1 MSALLLIGEKLN
13 STRPSVKKIFEERD
27 KGQLLAL
34 AREQIEGGASCID
47 LNASM
52 LMEREEE
59 ALRWGAAAV
68 RAELR
73 VSTMLDSPNTALL
86 VRLVPE
92 FGGGAIL
99 NSLPCEEE
107 ILAEAL
113 PAVSSAGA
121 GVVIMLKDRRGI
133 PPTIDGKLLL
143 AERAVETAAEA
154 GVAPERLFIDPVF
167 APLATNAG
175 GLLVTLD
182 TIRGLATRFPECP
195 RIGGLSNSSY
205 GLPERKLI
213 NRTFAAMAI
222 ASGITVLI
230 CDTSDRELMRSLRA
244 SEALAGSDPNCR
256 RFLAHFREQRGAL

>member
-13 STRPSVKKIFEERD
+13 STRPSVKRIFEERD
-27 KGQLLAL
+27 EGDLLSI
-34 AREQIEGGASCID
+34 ARGQIEGGASCID

-52 LMEREEE
+52 LMEREED

-68 RAELR
+68 HAQLR
-73 VSTMLDSPNTALL
+73 VSVMLDSPNTSLL
-86 VRLVPE
+86 VRLLPE
-92 FGGGAIL
+92 FGTAAIL
-99 NSLPCEEE
+99 NSLPCDEEV
-107 ILAEAL
+107 LAEAL

-143 AERAVETAAEA
+143 AERAVGTAAKA
-154 GVAPERLFIDPVF
+154 GISAERLFIDPVF
-167 APLATNAG
+167 APLATSAG
-175 GLLVTLD
+175 GMLLTLE
-182 TIRGLATRFPECP
+182 TIHTLATRFPTCH
-195 RIGGLSNSSY
+195 RIGGLSNISY
-205 GLPERKLI
+205 GLPERALV

-230 CDTSDRELMRSLRA
+230 CDTSDHELAKTLAA

-256 RFLAHFREQRGAL
+256 RFLAHFRGHRRAT